1 MERIVRFLDL
11 VQYNGDEPDYQFA
24 QDLINGLLFFKA
36 PNQLNDPFEVS
47 PVLDGR
53 GLDKART
60 NQLIGVVRGMLS
72 LSYGI
77 TPAEAERELLKR
89 ISKMGIEKYAQVHRE
104 QLKTLYFDLMR
115 QNMESS
121 GVCCFVQPNGSS
133 EGLAHEKLMWSLYT
147 NKASGVR
154 LEFDK
159 NALIESIDTSNLE
172 SSRKELARVSRSISY
187 QKTRPKID
195 VWRFFLALSKSSS
208 EKERERIMLQKIFK
222 PYLFTK
228 SEAWR
233 MENEFR
239 ISIEGASNKL
249 LPFDT
254 LSLKAISLGP
264 RCEEKVRTT
273 LIESFIDSIPIYDVR
288 ASDSSYA
295 LVSKRI

>member
-24 QDLINGLLFFKA
+24 QDLIDGLLFFKA

-53 GLDKART
+53 GLDKATT
-60 NQLIGVVRGMLS
+60 NQLISVVRGMLS

-77 TPAEAERELLKR
+77 TPAEAERELLER
-89 ISKMGIEKYAQVHRE
+89 ISKMGIEEYAQVHRK

-115 QNMESS
+115 QNMESN

-133 EGLAHEKLMWSLYT
+133 ESLAHEKLMWSLYT

-154 LEFDK
+154 LEFDR
-159 NALIESIDTSNLE
+159 NALIDSIDTSNLE
-172 SSRKELARVSRSISY
+172 SSREDLSRVSRPISY

-208 EKERERIMLQKIFK
+208 ETERERIMLKKIFK

-249 LPFDT
+249 LPFNT
-254 LSLKAISLGP
+254 MSFKTISLGP
-264 RCEEKVRTT
+264 RCEEKVRTA
-273 LIESFIDSIPIYDVR
+273 LIEAFIDSIPIYDVR